1 MNATVTLDWF
11 LTLLPEIS
19 LVVLLAAVLLY
30 DRGLNPQNRRNLGLL
45 VAWGGFV
52 ILLLTLA
59 LWLFFDLPSLSA
71 SLPQSLYW
79 GGMIRNDLI
88 TLIFRVMFL
97 SALILV
103 SLITID
109 TKRLQRGELFCPLNR
124 GYNWL

>member
-30 DRGLNPQNRRNLGLL
+30 DRGLNPQNRRNVGLL
-45 VAWGGFV
+45 AAWGGFV

-59 LWLFFDLPSLSA
+59 LWFFFDLPSLSA

-79 GGMIRNDLI
+79 GRHD
-88 TLIFRVMFL
+88 
-97 SALILV
+97 S
-103 SLITID
+103 
-109 TKRLQRGELFCPLNR
+109 Q
-124 GYNWL
+124 